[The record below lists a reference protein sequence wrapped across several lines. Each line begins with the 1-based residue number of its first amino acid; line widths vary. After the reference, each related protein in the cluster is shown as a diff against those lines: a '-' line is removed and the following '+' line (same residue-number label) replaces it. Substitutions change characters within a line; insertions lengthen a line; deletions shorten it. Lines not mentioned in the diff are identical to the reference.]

1 MPGIHDILNTGLRA
15 LIAIWSLNTGLWSGL
30 DSLNTFHVVI
40 IFTDFSL
47 VTIRIDFAWHCFYFA
62 KTQCAILVRRDESGP
77 LLQVWFH
84 PWQGS
89 PPVSRKKV
97 SLIPTQIKST
107 TWRNLLKIMR
117 LRDLY
122 SDNDCISTVS
132 PATIRNIDMW
142 QLAVNFQLI
151 LGSMR
156 FRKIAPGPRPRHASS
171 LSLVK
176 VAVAQA
182 SGAGMSLSKAG
193 PSSQPNHDFPEVTPV
208 TASSPG
214 HHTGRDKA
222 RYSRGQIHTWP
233 AVDYADQP
241 CVIHDNLWRD
251 QISVSHPSRP
261 KVRRLLHPSVFH
273 NLSFIFIQPRSGP
286 GALPRGRDHFQ

>member
-1 MPGIHDILNTGLRA
+1 
-15 LIAIWSLNTGLWSGL
+15 
-30 DSLNTFHVVI
+30 
-40 IFTDFSL
+40 
-47 VTIRIDFAWHCFYFA
+47 
-62 KTQCAILVRRDESGP
+62 
-77 LLQVWFH
+77 
-84 PWQGS
+84 
-89 PPVSRKKV
+89 
-97 SLIPTQIKST
+97 
-107 TWRNLLKIMR
+107 
-117 LRDLY
+117 
-122 SDNDCISTVS
+122 
-132 PATIRNIDMW
+132 
-142 QLAVNFQLI
+142 
-151 LGSMR
+151 MR

-251 QISVSHPSRP
+251 RMSFSSIPGQSTS
-261 KVRRLLHPSVFH
+261 LHPRPHPRQRLSQLVLH
-273 NLSFIFIQPRSGP
+273 LPPAALRPGSCVAEIISSNLHIWIFQTRRKYPRFESS
-286 GALPRGRDHFQ
+286 RSIHS